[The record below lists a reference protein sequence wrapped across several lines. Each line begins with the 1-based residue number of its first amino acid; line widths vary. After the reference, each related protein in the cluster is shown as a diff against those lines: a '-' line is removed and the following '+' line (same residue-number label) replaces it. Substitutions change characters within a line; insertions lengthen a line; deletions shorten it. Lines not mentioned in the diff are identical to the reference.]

1 MLSLTDMNPGDESCI
16 YSTLFYIKD
25 LENQMNIETPSIT
38 FDQSSWIKVVI
49 VLTKTLAIVV
59 RLGSFNCLMSFL
71 GSVGAC
77 MEGSI
82 QAHLFENV
90 YGKNT
95 VNHIMAR
102 KAISK
107 ALRLTI

>member
-1 MLSLTDMNPGDESCI
+1 MKAVFF
-16 YSTLFYIKD
+16 STLFYIKD

-49 VLTKTLAIVV
+49 VLTKKLAIVV
-59 RLGSFNCLMSFL
+59 RLGGFNCLMSFL
-71 GSVGAC
+71 GSIGEC
-77 MEGSI
+77 MEGSGL
-82 QAHLFENV
+82 AHLFENV